1 MPKDKLALL
10 GEYLRSVRNTA
21 NLTQEQLSDLSH
33 VSVKH
38 IADIE
43 KGLKNPSFIVLQS
56 LAKALDLS
64 LDNLIRENIGAD
76 EQGLNQLKS
85 YYLSCPPEMRET
97 FLNMT
102 HTFMKELA
110 TLSEKLN
117 KQ

>member
-64 LDNLIRENIGAD
+64 LDNLIRENISIEERGF
-76 EQGLNQLKS
+76 NQLRS

-97 FLNMT
+97 FLKMT
-102 HTFMKELA
+102 HAFMKELA
-110 TLSEKLN
+110 ALSEKLN
-117 KQ
+117 EH

>member
-10 GEYLRSVRNTA
+10 GEHLRTVRNNA

-33 VSVKH
+33 VSIKH

-43 KGLKNPSFIVLQS
+43 KGLKNPSFVVLQA

-64 LDNLIRENIGAD
+64 LDNLIGENLSTD
-76 EQGLNQLKS
+76 EQGLNQLKA

-97 FLNMT
+97 LLNT
-102 HTFMKELA
+102 IHALTKELIG
-110 TLSEKLN
+110 LSQKLN
-117 KQ
+117 QE

>member
-1 MPKDKLALL
+1 MVILFYTSW
-10 GEYLRSVRNTA
+10 G
-21 NLTQEQLSDLSH
+21 LSH

-64 LDNLIRENIGAD
+64 LDNLIRENIST
-76 EQGLNQLKS
+76 EEREFNQLKS

-102 HTFMKELA
+102 HAFMKELA
-110 TLSEKLN
+110 ALSEKLN
-117 KQ
+117 EH

>member
-10 GEYLRSVRNTA
+10 GEYLRSVRNAA

-43 KGLKNPSFIVLQS
+43 KGQKNPSFIVLQA
-56 LAKALDLS
+56 LAKVLDLS
-64 LDNLIRENIGAD
+64 LDNLIIENISAE

-97 FLNMT
+97 FLNMA
-102 HTFMKELA
+102 HAFMKEL
-110 TLSEKLN
+110 TVLSEKRN